1 MFRDKTIQ
9 FIRRMKEFFL
19 RSTPPYLKK
28 TLSIKKLQLGARQ
41 IEQMDDAKLFN
52 TCKNALALLKNTCQ
66 DFELSREQSSLGK
79 MIQDF
84 EMFLNQYQKTDNE
97 VVHKKQLSADLLIQ
111 LIQLP
116 NRHQNCKTT
125 QQLYQ
130 QIVKLGDS
138 AAKYKANQLITSPE
152 DHS

>member
-1 MFRDKTIQ
+1 
-9 FIRRMKEFFL
+9 
-19 RSTPPYLKK
+19 
-28 TLSIKKLQLGARQ
+28 
-41 IEQMDDAKLFN
+41 
-52 TCKNALALLKNTCQ
+52 
-66 DFELSREQSSLGK
+66 

-125 QQLYQ
+125 QQP
-130 QIVKLGDS
+130 INRSKLGDS
-138 AAKYKANQLITSPE
+138 AAKYKANLLITSPE